1 MSENKSTLTFD
12 KLFDLIKEYIT
23 IDKHL
28 KQIEDAYLLAMK
40 HHDGQIRKSGE
51 PYIIHP
57 LEVTKI
63 LCDMRTGPDGL
74 IAGMLHDI
82 VEDTDVTLEELEE
95 MFNSDVADIVD
106 AVTKI
111 SQMKIANAELQKAST
126 HQKILLAMAKD
137 IRVILVKLADR
148 LHNMRT
154 LEFMKPEKQ
163 EAIARE
169 TIEIYAPLA
178 HKMGMFELKAE
189 LEELSFYY
197 GYRTAYE
204 HITEELKVEDDHR
217 AGMLEDLTSDITNVL
232 EDHDIFDY
240 KIKSRTKNKYSIY
253 KKMQKNG
260 VDLQEIYDVNALRII
275 VDTVEECYLV
285 LGLIHS
291 NYKPIPKRFK
301 DYIAV
306 PKPNLYQSL
315 HTTIVGKKGFFYEI
329 QIRTYKMD
337 EVAEKGV
344 AAHWAYKE
352 NKAYSKDKE
361 QYEMAQTLK
370 WYGEL
375 LELTDRNTSNPTTFI
390 NEIKG
395 EFLEGSIYVF
405 TPNGET
411 ISLPVGSTP
420 LDFAYR
426 IHTDIGNS
434 ALNAIVNGRIVQ
446 LGSKLSNGDSVSI
459 NTSKSA
465 KPSEDWLNYVN
476 TSSAKLKIRHYLNNE
491 NKEYLLEQ
499 GKNLLD
505 RALSR
510 LRISVKMTDELV
522 EKNFTKLGVKTVTD
536 LEYEIGKGRIKTD
549 SVIEKIK
556 GNKEQKKHS
565 LLEKIKNEDI
575 DSKPQKGKQGVI
587 VEGLSNVKIEFSKCC
602 FPIPGDE
609 IIGYITKGDGIHIHS
624 SDCKNVKYL
633 KKEKFIPVS
642 WAEKQNEKYETKIS
656 INYLKEDDA
665 VLLNLITM
673 ARMSDLTLVG
683 VKSSFKDEGL
693 NIAQLTV
700 STANK
705 HNLDKFIKQCLKNP
719 SIVNCVRM

>member
-1 MSENKSTLTFD
+1 MKNNKSTLTFNE
-12 KLFDLIKEYIT
+12 LFDSIKEYIT

-28 KQIEDAYLLAMK
+28 RQIEDAYHLAMK
-40 HHDGQIRKSGE
+40 HHDGQVRKSGE

-63 LCDMRTGPDGL
+63 LCDIRTGPDGL
-74 IAGMLHDI
+74 VAGLLHDI
-82 VEDTDVTLEELEE
+82 IEDTDVTVEMLEE

-111 SQMKIANAELQKAST
+111 SKMKIANAELQKAST

-137 IRVILVKLADR
+137 IRVILVKIADR

-163 EAIARE
+163 KAIALE

-178 HKMGMFELKAE
+178 HKMGMFEIKAE

-197 GYRTAYE
+197 GFREDYN
-204 HITEELKVEDDHR
+204 HITEELKIEDEHR
-217 AGMLEDLTSDITNVL
+217 AGLLEELATDIDNLL
-232 EDHDIFDY
+232 EDHDMFDY
-240 KIKSRTKNKYSIY
+240 KIKSRSKNKYSIF
-253 KKMQKNG
+253 KKMKKNN
-260 VDLQEIYDVNALRII
+260 VNLSEIYDINALRII

-291 NYKPIPKRFK
+291 TYKPIPRRFK

-315 HTTIVGKKGFFYEI
+315 HTTIVGQKGFFYEI

-352 NKAYSKDKE
+352 NKVYSKDKE

-375 LELTDRNTSNPTTFI
+375 LELADRNTSNPTTFI

-426 IHTDIGNS
+426 IHTDIGHKAIS
-434 ALNAIVNGRIVQ
+434 AIVNGRIVP
-446 LGSKLSNGDSVSI
+446 LGSPLTNGDSVSI
-459 NTSKSA
+459 NTSKNA
-465 KPSEDWLNYVN
+465 RPSEDWLNYAK
-476 TSSAKLKIRHYLNNE
+476 TSSAKLKIRHFLNTE

-499 GKNLLD
+499 GRNLLD

-510 LRISVKMTDELV
+510 SRIPSNKLTDAFISE
-522 EKNFTKLGVKTVTD
+522 NFPKLGIKTLND
-536 LEYEIGKGRIKTD
+536 LEFEIGKGRIKTD
-549 SVIEKIK
+549 SVIEKLK
-556 GNKEQKKHS
+556 GKEQHKHS
-565 LLEKIKNEDI
+565 LLERIQSEEQE
-575 DSKPQKGKQGVI
+575 SKPQKGKQGII

-602 FPIPGDE
+602 FPVPGDE

-624 SDCKNVKYL
+624 ADCKNAKYL

-642 WAEKQNEKYETKIS
+642 WSEKQNEKYETKIN

-673 ARMSDLTLVG
+673 ARMSDLTLVS

-693 NIAQLTV
+693 NIVQLTI
-700 STANK
+700 STANRA
-705 HNLDKFIKQCLKNP
+705 NLDKFMNQCMKNA
-719 SIVNCVRM
+719 SIVSCTRA

>member
-1 MSENKSTLTFD
+1 MVENNSTLTFE
-12 KLFDLIKEYIT
+12 KLFELIKEYIT
-23 IDKHL
+23 IDEHL
-28 KQIEDAYLLAMK
+28 NKIKDAYLLAMK
-40 HHDGQIRKSGE
+40 HHDGQVRKSGE

-57 LEVTKI
+57 LEVAKI
-63 LCDMRTGPDGL
+63 LCEMRSGPDGL
-74 IAGMLHDI
+74 IAGLLHDI
-82 VEDTDVTLEELEE
+82 VEDTDVTLEKLEE
-95 MFNSDVADIVD
+95 MFSTDVADIVD

-111 SQMKIANAELQKAST
+111 SKLKIANAELQKAST

-137 IRVILVKLADR
+137 IRVILVKIADR

-154 LEFMKPEKQ
+154 LQFMKPEKQ
-163 EAIARE
+163 IAIARE

-178 HKMGMFELKAE
+178 HKMGMFEIKAE

-197 GYRTAYE
+197 GYREEYDQ
-204 HITEELKVEDDHR
+204 ISEELEIEDQHR
-217 AGMLEDLTSDITNVL
+217 AGLLDDLETDITNLL

-253 KKMQKNG
+253 KKMRKNG
-260 VDLQEIYDVNALRII
+260 VNIQEIYDINALRII

-315 HTTIVGKKGFFYEI
+315 HTTIIGQRGFFYEI

-352 NKAYSKDKE
+352 NKVYSKDKE

-405 TPNGET
+405 TPSGET

-426 IHTDIGNS
+426 IHTDIGHKAIS
-434 ALNAIVNGRIVQ
+434 AIVNGRIVP
-446 LGSKLSNGDSVSI
+446 LGSELTNGDSVSI
-459 NTSKSA
+459 NTSRTA
-465 KPSEDWLNYVN
+465 RPTDDWLNYVK

-491 NKEYLLEQ
+491 NREYLLEQ

-505 RALSR
+505 RALAR
-510 LRISVKMTDELV
+510 ARITDKLTDKFIE
-522 EKNFTKLGVKTVTD
+522 ENFTKLGVKTLSE

-549 SVIEKIK
+549 SVVEKLK
-556 GNKEQKKHS
+556 GKEQYKHS
-565 LLEKIKNEDI
+565 LLEKIQNDEHEH
-575 DSKPQKGKQGVI
+575 KPQKGKQGLI

-602 FPIPGDE
+602 FPVPGDD
-609 IIGYITKGDGIHIHS
+609 IIGYITKADGIHIHS
-624 SDCKNVKYL
+624 ADCKNVKYL
-633 KKEKFIPVS
+633 KEEKFIQVS
-642 WAEKQNEKYETKIS
+642 WCDKQNEKYETKVN
-656 INYLKEDDA
+656 INYIKEDDA

-673 ARMSDLTLVG
+673 ARMSDLSLVS
-683 VKSSFKDEGL
+683 VKSSFKDEQ
-693 NIAQLTV
+693 ITVVQLTI

-705 HNLDKFIKQCLKNP
+705 ENLDKFINQCLKNP
-719 SIVNCVRM
+719 SIVKCDRV